1 MQRRKECDP
10 ERVGCAEAMGRGS
23 PLFLSFV
30 LLALESVKEKRDI
43 HGHVS
48 RSVEG

>member
-1 MQRRKECDP
+1 MRHQKECDP
-10 ERVGCAEAMGRGS
+10 ERVGCAEAMDRGS

-30 LLALESVKEKRDI
+30 LLARESVKEKRDT

-48 RSVEG
+48 RSVER